1 MATYRTPG
9 VYLEEI
15 RPFPASVSAPDS
27 AVAGFFGCTERGPLL
42 QPQTLH
48 SLLEFEQLFGRA
60 QPQLH
65 AALQLFYANG
75 GGACVVSSAG
85 PAAPTLAALRAGLDT
100 LATQAAVTL
109 LVCPEACSLPRPD
122 YAQLVQAM
130 LAQCAASAN
139 RFAILDLYDGGQSR
153 ADLAAHRALFGSQ
166 HLMFGAAYA
175 PFVRSAFAPGLALP
189 PSAAV
194 AGAYASTD
202 QQRGVWKAPANVAL
216 QQVSAPLLAF
226 SDRDQQAFNIDAA
239 GGRSI
244 NLIRSFSGRGCLI
257 WGARTLAG
265 NDNEWRYVPVR
276 RLCSLV
282 LASLQAGSQ
291 WAVFEPNEAST
302 WTRLVAMAENFLT
315 LLWRQGALQGAK
327 PEQAFYVRCG
337 LNQTM
342 TAADLAAGRLIV
354 ELGLAVVRPAEF
366 IVLRYALKLAD
377 A

>member
-1 MATYRTPG
+1 MPSYRTPG
-9 VYLEEI
+9 VYVEEI
-15 RPFPASVSAPDS
+15 SPLPAAVNVPDS
-27 AVAGFFGCTERGPLL
+27 AVVGFFGRTERGPLL
-42 QPQTLH
+42 QPQTIG
-48 SLLEFEQLFGRA
+48 SLLEFERLFGSA
-60 QPQLH
+60 QPLLH

-75 GGACVVSSAG
+75 GGACVVSSVG
-85 PAAPTLAALRAGLDT
+85 PAAPTLAALHAGLDT
-100 LATQAAVTL
+100 LAAQAAVTL

-153 ADLAAHRALFGSQ
+153 SELAAHRALFGSQ

-202 QQRGVWKAPANVAL
+202 RQRGIWKAPANVSL
-216 QQVSAPLLAF
+216 QQISAPLLAF
-226 SDRDQQAFNIDAA
+226 SDRDQQDFNIDAA
-239 GGRSI
+239 GGHSI

-282 LASLQAGSQ
+282 LASLQAGSE
-291 WAVFEPNEAST
+291 WAVFEPNEART
-302 WTRLVAMAENFLT
+302 WSRLSAMAENFLIQ
-315 LLWRQGALQGAK
+315 LWREGALQGSK
-327 PEQAFYVRCG
+327 TEQAFYVRCG
-337 LNQTM
+337 LHQTM

-354 ELGLAVVRPAEF
+354 ELGLAPVRPAEF
-366 IVLRYALKLAD
+366 IVLHYALQLAV

>member
-1 MATYRTPG
+1 VATYRTPG
-9 VYLEEI
+9 VYVEEVSLL
-15 RPFPASVSAPDS
+15 PAAVDVPDS
-27 AVAGFFGCTERGPLL
+27 AVAGFVGRTERGPLL

-48 SLLEFEQLFGRA
+48 SLLEFEQLFGSA
-60 QPQLH
+60 QPLLH

-75 GGACVVSSAG
+75 GGSCVVSSVG
-85 PAAPTLAALRAGLDT
+85 PAAPTLAALRAGLDA

-109 LVCPEACSLPRPD
+109 LVCPEACSLARAD

-130 LAQCAASAN
+130 LAQCAASAC
-139 RFAILDLYDGGQSR
+139 RFAILDLYDGGQSL
-153 ADLAAHRALFGSQ
+153 ADLATHRALFGSQ

-175 PFVRSAFAPGLALP
+175 PFLRSAFAPGLALP

-202 QQRGVWKAPANVAL
+202 HQRGVWKAPANVSL

-226 SDRDQQAFNIDAA
+226 SDRDQQAFNVDAA

-244 NLIRSFSGRGCLI
+244 NLIRSFRGRGCLI

-265 NDNEWRYVPVR
+265 NDNEWRYVPLR

-291 WAVFEPNEAST
+291 WAVFEPNEART
-302 WTRLVAMAENFLT
+302 WAALRALAENYLT
-315 LLWRQGALQGAK
+315 LLWRDGALQGAK

-366 IVLRYALKLAD
+366 IVLRYALKLA
-377 A
+377 AA